1 MAIAGWQLPV
11 ADWQHSASY
20 TTRRAL
26 SAPEAPCVMSLYS
39 NRILQHVPSFSS
51 ILLISSL
58 LRVALIIYSEW
69 HDAHSVVK
77 YTDVDYR
84 VFSDA
89 ARFVL
94 NPTSENRAEGP
105 LAQFLHIGR

>member
-1 MAIAGWQLPV
+1 MT
-11 ADWQHSASY
+11 SY
-20 TTRRAL
+20 TSFAGEQAPRRAL

-69 HDAHSVVK
+69 HDAHTVVK

-89 ARFVL
+89 ARFL
-94 NPTSENRAEGP
+94 LEPSEDNHAQGP
-105 LAQFLHIGR
+105 LGRLMSIGE

>member
-1 MAIAGWQLPV
+1 MSTSNVVRGLSIP
-11 ADWQHSASY
+11 SF
-20 TTRRAL
+20 TTVLAL
-26 SAPEAPCVMSLYS
+26 SV
-39 NRILQHVPSFSS
+39 V
-51 ILLISSL
+51 

-69 HDAHSVVK
+69 HDARSVVK

-94 NPTSENRAEGP
+94 RPSERNRAQGP
-105 LAQFLHIGR
+105 LGEWFGFGEYVQSHILLRCFSFDSS

>member
-1 MAIAGWQLPV
+1 MSS
-11 ADWQHSASY
+11 HSNY
-20 TTRRAL
+20 
-26 SAPEAPCVMSLYS
+26 
-39 NRILQHVPSFSS
+39 ILRHVPSFPT
-51 ILLISSL
+51 LLLVSSL

-94 NPTSENRAEGP
+94 NPSPDNRAEGP
-105 LAQFLHIGR
+105 LASLLPIHLGR

>member
-1 MAIAGWQLPV
+1 MRRAP
-11 ADWQHSASY
+11 
-20 TTRRAL
+20 RRAL

-39 NRILQHVPSFSS
+39 NRILQYVPSCSS

-105 LAQFLHIGR
+105 LARFLHIGR